1 MEGGQRIAV
10 VGSGIAGLSAAWL
23 LSHRHDVTLIERF
36 KTLGMDARSIDLGDQ
51 RIDVPLRVFYPG
63 YYPQLSKLYRHTQID
78 FESVDYGSSFS
89 ELSQSAYF
97 RYGNF
102 VRGEISVPYVSPS
115 MFFRSGFT
123 NLLGEVMRF
132 FKREPA
138 QFRNGKA
145 ENKTITAYLKERD
158 YSDNFIHRFILPAM
172 AGIGTCSYSAASNYP
187 ADVVVDYFSRGL
199 FFTGVRRVKAGTRDV
214 VTRLTNNV
222 SKLILGHQVESI
234 SPASDGVHIKLEGQ
248 EALHF
253 HHVVLATQA
262 NQALDLVA
270 PSFTTERAILEKF
283 PYESSRVTMHCDP
296 ALAPRDQR
304 DWAPVNF
311 ILESGQSKPMATIW
325 MNRVQP
331 ALRNSPDVFQT
342 WNPIVEPQAD
352 KLLAEAKVERPIVT
366 GDSVKAI
373 KELRDLRHRR
383 GSRLWVTGSYAQWGI
398 PLLEAAVVSAI
409 EVSES
414 LGVNLPWH

>member
-1 MEGGQRIAV
+1 MRESQKIAV
-10 VGSGIAGLSAAWL
+10 VGSGIAGLAAAWL

-36 KTLGMDARSIDLGDQ
+36 TTLGMDARSIDLGDQ

-63 YYPQLSKLYRHTQID
+63 YYPQLSKLYRHTRID

-89 ELSQSAYF
+89 QLNHDAYF

-102 VRGEISVPYVSPS
+102 VRGEVSVPYVSPG
-115 MFFRSGFT
+115 MFLRSGFT
-123 NLLGEVMRF
+123 KLLSEVVSFFQSEPKRF
-132 FKREPA
+132 QRGDA
-138 QFRNGKA
+138 TGKTL
-145 ENKTITAYLKERD
+145 EAYLAERN
-158 YSDNFIHRFILPAM
+158 YSDAFVNEFLLPAM
-172 AGIGTCSYSAASNYP
+172 AGIGTCSYAAASDYP

-199 FFTGVRRVKAGTRDV
+199 FFSGVRRVKAGTRDV

-234 SPASDGVHIKLEGQ
+234 APAQDGVRIKLEGH

-253 HHVVLATQA
+253 DHVVLATQA

-270 PSFTTERAILEKF
+270 PEFKRERAILEKF
-283 PYESSRVTMHCDP
+283 PYESSRVTMHRDT
-296 ALAPRDQR
+296 ALAPKSKR
-304 DWAPVNF
+304 DWSPVNF
-311 ILESGQSKPMATIW
+311 ILKEGSAKPMATIW

-331 ALRNSPDVFQT
+331 SLRKSKDVFQT
-342 WNPIVEPQAD
+342 WNPLIEPHPD
-352 KLLAEAKVERPIVT
+352 LLLAEAKVERPIVT
-366 GDSVKAI
+366 GTSVKAI
-373 KELRDLRHRR
+373 KELRELRHRQ

-409 EVSES
+409 EVAES
-414 LGVNLPWH
+414 LGVSLPWN